1 MTTPADGSLP
11 TTCLAL
17 AFELSPAPMA
27 IFTPEGALLSAN
39 PAWTALTGHAAADL
53 QGDGWQTAVHEADR
67 AAWAEALARTASEGA
82 RVEHEL
88 RLLDTRGG
96 ARAFRWTMA
105 RDAGT
110 GAICIA
116 GHDLEG
122 ERAVRRERI
131 IRDVLDTSDIN
142 VWAMDAD
149 GTVTVHIGGGV
160 RRIGLEP
167 GQILGQNIFAL
178 YGDSPIITHIR
189 MALAGERV
197 HIPHDEVFGNV
208 YESLTVPVRGP
219 NGAVEGV
226 AGVNVIITDLWN
238 ARRALEEQLLL
249 VREQQRTI
257 EQISTP
263 IIEVWQGA
271 VAMPLLGAF
280 SGARAARAMEALLET
295 IVDKQVSF
303 AILDLTGVDT
313 VDAETADALARIVQ
327 AVALLGAEALLV
339 GLSPNVARTVVGLG
353 LSLDKARTLRNLEE
367 GLRYAMAR
375 R

>member
-1 MTTPADGSLP
+1 MTS
-11 TTCLAL
+11 LAL

-39 PAWTALTGHAAADL
+39 PAWTTLTSRPAADL
-53 QGDGWQTAVHEADR
+53 QGDGWRAVVFEADLP
-67 AAWAEALARTASEGA
+67 AWEQALARAASGGA

-88 RLLDTRGG
+88 RLLDVKGG
-96 ARAFRWTMA
+96 ARALRWTMA
-105 RDAGT
+105 RDPGT
-110 GAICIA
+110 GVVCIA

-122 ERAVRRERI
+122 ERAARRERI
-131 IRDVLDTSDIN
+131 IRQTLDTSDVN

-149 GTVTVHIGGGV
+149 GTITVHAGGGV
-160 RRIGLEP
+160 RHIGLEP
-167 GQILGQNIFAL
+167 GQILGQNMFEL
-178 YGDSPIITHIR
+178 YGESPIMDYVR
-189 MALAGERV
+189 RALAGERV
-197 HIPHDEVFGNV
+197 HIPHDEVFGND
-208 YESLTVPVRGP
+208 YESITVPVRGP
-219 NGAVEGV
+219 DGTIEGV
-226 AGVNVIITDLWN
+226 AGVNSVTTSLWN
-238 ARRALEEQLLL
+238 ARRALEEQLAL
-249 VREQQRTI
+249 VQEQQRTI

-263 IIEVWQGA
+263 IIEVWRGA

-280 SGARAARAMEALLET
+280 SGARAARAMEALLEA

-313 VDAETADALARIVQ
+313 VEAETADALARIVQ

-339 GLSPNVARTVVGLG
+339 GLSPSVARTVVGLD

-367 GLRYAMAR
+367 ALRYAMAR